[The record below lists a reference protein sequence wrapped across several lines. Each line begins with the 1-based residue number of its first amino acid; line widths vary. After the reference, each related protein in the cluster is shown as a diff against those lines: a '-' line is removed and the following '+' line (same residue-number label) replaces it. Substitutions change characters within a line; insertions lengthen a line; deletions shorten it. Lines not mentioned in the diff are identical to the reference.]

1 MQLLHTMDEGTWSVE
16 SGGQIKAIYSCF
28 KKAVKVSQA
37 LTTKVEI
44 LPTKH
49 KYIINWIFILML

>member
-1 MQLLHTMDEGTWSVE
+1 MDEGTWSVE